1 MAFYFALLN
10 VSKKDNTQ
18 EKQSSSSHRRHRRHS
33 IASVESPLLDYRL
46 LPRPQLLSDDVV
58 ITNDLAHQV
67 ESSSSS
73 AQPNRL
79 SDRRSRGSA
88 RASKWVQDNHSAQL
102 NSRSHHPPLQR
113 ESHQVAPSSSRGH
126 LSRNDT
132 ESDPPPLSRSK
143 RMAFGGEKEEGNST
157 KSEEKVKKRG
167 GRAKIE
173 ERKRG
178 ERQSEEEED
187 GKQKQNMRP
196 RGRGKKENVSGEEES
211 GKETAKEDTG
221 RKIKSDGKGNGGQ
234 VGQKKE
240 ELRKKEPVKT
250 MRRGFKSQLP
260 IPVHVPS
267 TTNEQGLSKTQS
279 TTFSKN
285 GREHLHPPSKYTPLA
300 VTTSSSSS
308 ALNSNSNSRYFSP
321 PVPNGRKP
329 RQVGTAD
336 HPLRSSVF
344 QVMAGSSA
352 TDESGRSSSQMS
364 NESIT
369 PRRDDSPASSC
380 CDPKEQ
386 EVTMKVSGHK
396 DYQLDLLNFQLSAV
410 SMSSRSSEPRLKK
423 VTFESSPYV
432 ISNSFLGDGAG
443 KVLVVRRGSGTAVR
457 RVGAMGNGWNQS
469 KVLIEGKPEEV
480 SGDDWW
486 THCGK
491 DEEEEAIIDN
501 QLNKNL
507 EKGKRSI
514 LRRGL
519 IRRRSTSDKS
529 RLLAYRNTGFL
540 SSSQERKSESTSASR
555 MTVSV
560 DRPKYK

>member
-58 ITNDLAHQV
+58 ITNELAHQI

-88 RASKWVQDNHSAQL
+88 RASKWVQDNHNNSAQ
-102 NSRSHHPPLQR
+102 SRREHPTSHHPPLQR
-113 ESHQVAPSSSRGH
+113 EPQQRDQPSSS
-126 LSRNDT
+126 SRAQLNRADT

-143 RMAFGGEKEEGNST
+143 RMAFGGDKDEGGPSRKEPERN
-157 KSEEKVKKRG
+157 EEKVKKRG

-187 GKQKQNMRP
+187 TTKQMKTMTRP
-196 RGRGKKENVSGEEES
+196 RGRGRKEPVSGEEGS
-211 GKETAKEDTG
+211 GKEGENGK
-221 RKIKSDGKGNGGQ
+221 KSRTKPEGKLIGQ
-234 VGQKKE
+234 VGQKKDE
-240 ELRKKEPVKT
+240 V
-250 MRRGFKSQLP
+250 
-260 IPVHVPS
+260 
-267 TTNEQGLSKTQS
+267 
-279 TTFSKN
+279 
-285 GREHLHPPSKYTPLA
+285 
-300 VTTSSSSS
+300 SSSSN
-308 ALNSNSNSRYFSP
+308 LQSNKYCSP
-321 PVPNGRKP
+321 PVNGRKP
-329 RQVGTAD
+329 RMMKPE

-364 NESIT
+364 NESTT

-380 CDPKEQ
+380 CDSKEQ
-386 EVTMKVSGHK
+386 EVTMKLSGI
-396 DYQLDLLNFQLSAV
+396 

-469 KVLIEGKPEEV
+469 RVLIEGRQEEL

-486 THCGK
+486 TQYGK
-491 DEEEEAIIDN
+491 EEEQEAINDN
-501 QLNKNL
+501 HLNKCL
-507 EKGKRSI
+507 EKGSGTRSI
-514 LRRGL
+514 LRCGL

-529 RLLAYRNTGFL
+529 RLLAYRNSGFL
-540 SSSQERKSESTSASR
+540 SSSQERKAGSTSTSR

>member
-18 EKQSSSSHRRHRRHS
+18 EKQSSSSSHRRHRRHS

-58 ITNDLAHQV
+58 ITNELAHQI

-88 RASKWVQDNHSAQL
+88 RASKWVQDNHNNSAQ
-102 NSRSHHPPLQR
+102 SRREHPTSHHPPLQR
-113 ESHQVAPSSSRGH
+113 EPQQRDQPSSS
-126 LSRNDT
+126 SRAQLNRADT

-143 RMAFGGEKEEGNST
+143 RMAFGGDKDEGGPSRKEPERN
-157 KSEEKVKKRG
+157 EEKVKKRG

-187 GKQKQNMRP
+187 TTKQMKTMTRP
-196 RGRGKKENVSGEEES
+196 RGRGKKEPVSGEEGS
-211 GKETAKEDTG
+211 GKEGENGK
-221 RKIKSDGKGNGGQ
+221 KSRTKPEGKLIGQ
-234 VGQKKE
+234 VGQKKDE
-240 ELRKKEPVKT
+240 VRKKEQMKT
-250 MRRGFKSQLP
+250 MKRGPKNQQTPVPEQGISKSQ
-260 IPVHVPS
+260 S
-267 TTNEQGLSKTQS
+267 MSN
-279 TTFSKN
+279 
-285 GREHLHPPSKYTPLA
+285 KY
-300 VTTSSSSS
+300 S
-308 ALNSNSNSRYFSP
+308 SP
-321 PVPNGRKP
+321 PVNGRKP
-329 RQVGTAD
+329 RMMKPE

-364 NESIT
+364 NESTT

-386 EVTMKVSGHK
+386 EVTMKLSGI
-396 DYQLDLLNFQLSAV
+396 

-469 KVLIEGKPEEV
+469 KVLIEGRQEEL

-486 THCGK
+486 TQYGK
-491 DEEEEAIIDN
+491 EEEQEAINDN
-501 QLNKNL
+501 HLNKCL
-507 EKGKRSI
+507 EKGSGTRSI
-514 LRRGL
+514 LRCGL

-540 SSSQERKSESTSASR
+540 SSSQERKAGSTSTSR